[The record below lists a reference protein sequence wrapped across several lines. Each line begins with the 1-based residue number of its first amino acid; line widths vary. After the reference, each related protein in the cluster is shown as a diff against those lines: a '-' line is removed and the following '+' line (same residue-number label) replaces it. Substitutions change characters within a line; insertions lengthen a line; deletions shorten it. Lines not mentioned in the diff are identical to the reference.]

1 MNIAAPGSGSGER
14 RRAALAALILSVA
27 AAAAARGQI
36 VAGNLDV
43 PDLKKLSIE
52 SLMDTPVTSVSRYA
66 EKLQEA
72 AASIEV
78 VSNEDIVRS
87 GAELLPDAL
96 RLADN
101 LEVAQKDPHD
111 WAISARGFNANE
123 GDKMLVQID
132 GRSVYSPLFSGVF
145 WNAQDT
151 LLEDVEQ
158 IEVIS
163 GPGGTLWGANAV
175 NGVINVTTKSA
186 QETQGA
192 YVESGGGGELE
203 SFAAGRYGGVLAP
216 NVYYRVYAKFS
227 SFGPGTL
234 ADGLPAADGWNQG
247 QGGFRIDAAPAP
259 DTALNLQGD
268 FYGSNLDLQSGGN
281 ARMGGGNLMGH
292 WSRDFSDSS
301 HASAQAYYERDTLT
315 DPFGPTPFSP
325 EGPLRSITDT
335 YDAQFQDDFS
345 WGPREHLVWGLEYR
359 FVRNDIVQESP
370 SAAFLPPL
378 QNETLGS
385 AFLQDDLALT
395 AAVHLIAGT
404 KLEHNEYTGWE
415 WEPNLRLRWDIGERQ
430 TAWAAVS
437 RAVRTPSRFDRDLYE
452 PNPPPELIAGG
463 PDFRSETLLAYE
475 IGYRAQ
481 IGPKVS
487 GTASI
492 FYDDYD
498 RIRSLG
504 ITPVTILPVSWQNN
518 LEAWNAGL
526 ELSGDAK
533 LADWWR
539 LHAGYDLLREHVWQR
554 PGTVDIQNALGE
566 TADPENQVF
575 LRSSFDLPGHVA
587 LDAAGRWIDSLVI
600 NANNAPG
607 TVPAYGE
614 LDLRLAWRATDQLEF
629 SVVGQNLLQA
639 HHAEYNPPGPA
650 QEEIDRNI
658 YGKIAWHY

>member
-1 MNIAAPGSGSGER
+1 M
-14 RRAALAALILSVA
+14 ALACAGSAYGQLVPGDQDVA
-27 AAAAARGQI
+27 
-36 VAGNLDV
+36 
-43 PDLKKLSIE
+43 DLKKLSIE
-52 SLMDTPVTSVSRYA
+52 GLMSTPVTSVSRYA
-66 EKLQEA
+66 EKLQDA
-72 AASIEV
+72 AASIQV
-78 VSNEDIVRS
+78 VSSSDILRS
-87 GAELLPDAL
+87 GAELLPEAL

-151 LLEDVEQ
+151 LLQDVEQ

-175 NGVINVTTKSA
+175 NGVINVTTKKA
-186 QETQGA
+186 GETQGA
-192 YVESGGGGELE
+192 YFEAGGAGELQ
-203 SFAAGRYGGVLAP
+203 SFAAGRYGGQLAP
-216 NVYYRVYAKFS
+216 DAYYRVYAKFS
-227 SFGPGTL
+227 AFDAGTL
-234 ADGLPAADGWNQG
+234 ANGQKAADGWNQG

-268 FYGSNLDLQSGGN
+268 LYGSNLDLQTGGN

-292 WSRDFSDSS
+292 WSRALSETA
-301 HASAQAYYERDTLT
+301 HASAQVYYERDTLT

-325 EGPLRSITDT
+325 QGPLRSVTDT
-335 YDAQFQDDFS
+335 YDAQFQNDFA
-345 WGPREHLVWGLEYR
+345 WGRGQHLVWGLEYR
-359 FVRNDIVQESP
+359 FIRNDIVQESP

-378 QNETLGS
+378 QDERLAS
-385 AFLQDDLALT
+385 AFLQDDIGLT
-395 AAVHLIAGT
+395 ADLHLIAGT
-404 KLEHNEYTGWE
+404 KLEHNGYTGWE
-415 WEPNLRLRWDIGERQ
+415 WEPNLRLRWDLGERQ

-463 PDFRSETLLAYE
+463 PTFRSETLIAYE

-481 IGPKVS
+481 LGANLS
-487 GTASI
+487 GTASV

-498 RIRSLG
+498 RVRSLG

-518 LEAWNAGL
+518 LQAWNSGL

-533 LADWWR
+533 LASWWR

-554 PGTVDIQNALGE
+554 PGTVDILNALGE

-575 LRSSFDLPGHVA
+575 LRSSVDLPGHVA
-587 LDAAGRWIDSLVI
+587 FDASWRWVDSLVI
-600 NANNAPG
+600 NNNGAPG
-607 TVPAYGE
+607 IVPAYDE
-614 LDLRLAWRATDQLEF
+614 LTVRLAWRPSPQLEL
-629 SVVGQNLLQA
+629 SVVGQNLLHA
-639 HHAEYNPPGPA
+639 HHAEYNPPGAA
-650 QEEIDRNI
+650 QEEIDRNL
-658 YGKIAWHY
+658 YAKVAWSY